1 MEVDGRTLLR
11 TLLLVLIVLLLVYV
25 LWAYGIVERAAAAVE
40 ARVREV
46 GDGSTPAA
54 TGTPA
59 GAWQAAPDVIGTLYL
74 AHCHGYMAWPFSVKP
89 ATKQEL
95 AAVAANPAEPAVPR
109 LLAASRAFYVPRQGT
124 VEADV
129 DAWTDAHRDPDCRTS
144 PWQRAALKRL
154 PAPDPDLNAD
164 WTLHL
169 DVDSCY
175 YTGYLRICS
184 LKYRW
189 SGPRDRRWYFA
200 EDDTC
205 FGGGNGGGG
214 GGGHHDT
221 PTPGPNPT
229 PEPTAPACRAPFTRV
244 IRPRGDWSVEPPYP
258 LVDGQDPDRRG
269 FDLVLD
275 LQGGRA
281 ERWTQRAVKV
291 CPSGGTA
298 PDDCPNSWQWQCRW
312 FVTRYND
319 PIVSV
324 QVSMDLSPSSK
335 AWLQDLGRRYYGL
348 QAREVLPATFDV
360 WTGRAMRVRRAWTYH
375 PLDPGVHEG
384 EIVIRTA
391 GTPISRPQEVRVP
404 YEVRV
409 YLKDTTITDR

>member
-1 MEVDGRTLLR
+1 MKRYPVITGIILFLLMALTVMAQGVTTVYTNPGPPPQSPGAGWSQVRIILQSSGCNSAGYCSSYWLRGNSAAFEYVPARAYRAHGQGSASPPGSGRVADPRATCADG
-11 TLLLVLIVLLLVYV
+11 
-25 LWAYGIVERAAAAVE
+25 
-40 ARVREV
+40 
-46 GDGSTPAA
+46 
-54 TGTPA
+54 
-59 GAWQAAPDVIGTLYL
+59 
-74 AHCHGYMAWPFSVKP
+74 K
-89 ATKQEL
+89 L
-95 AAVAANPAEPAVPR
+95 AA
-109 LLAASRAFYVPRQGT
+109 GT
-124 VEADV
+124 
-129 DAWTDAHRDPDCRTS
+129 WY
-144 PWQRAALKRL
+144 
-154 PAPDPDLNAD
+154 LNAD

-184 LKYRW
+184 LTYRW